1 MSQFQFVEIKTDQQL
16 KDAFVVLKELR
27 PHLTFENFLKIYHE
41 AQQEGQYTILGLFS
55 EQRLVAIMGY
65 RYLHDFVRGK
75 HLYID
80 DLVTAENERSQGFGA
95 QLLQKAEELSI
106 QNGCST
112 LRLCTGVENESAKK
126 FYERENWKF
135 RAIVYTKKNEARK

>member
-1 MSQFQFVEIKTDQQL
+1 MSQFQFVEMKSEQQL
-16 KDAFVVLKELR
+16 QEAFIILKELR
-27 PHLTFENFLKIYHE
+27 PHLSYENFLKIYKA
-41 AQQEGQYTILGLFS
+41 AQVEGQYSILGLFS
-55 EQRLVAIMGY
+55 EKNLVAIMGY

-80 DLVTAENERSQGFGA
+80 DLVTAEKYRSQGFGA
-95 QLLQKAEELSI
+95 QLLTKAEEISK
-106 QNGCST
+106 QNSCST

-135 RAIVYTKKNEARK
+135 RAIVYTKKNEVTK